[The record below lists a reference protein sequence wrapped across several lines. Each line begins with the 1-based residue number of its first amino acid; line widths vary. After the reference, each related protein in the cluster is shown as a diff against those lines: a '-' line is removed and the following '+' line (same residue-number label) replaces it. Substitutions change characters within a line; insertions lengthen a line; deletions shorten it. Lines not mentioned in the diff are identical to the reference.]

1 MSGCGGKLISTLAG
15 LPGTNGTNGISV
27 TSAAVSDGV
36 TGIGGTVYAENTLVI
51 GLSNSTYVNAGVID
65 VVAGATG
72 STGATGA
79 TGAVG
84 ATGATGPAGA
94 DGSTI
99 WEDVVVTCL
108 NTYIPG
114 FSSLDDE
121 DKQQALINWL
131 CNVGEALDMLD
142 VIIETAP
149 IALNG
154 EINIEYCN
162 TELSVDG
169 GATITD
175 SPGRAVVNLLDYV
188 LIGANQIVS
197 WEVEVSN
204 LAGPAVTITQLFD
217 STSYRIESNGTTC
230 STTVDFDFRVT
241 DSQGNVSNL
250 ATITVN
256 IGPELLYDSDIGVDR
271 QIGSVWKNYD
281 GLATDFVPSNP
292 FITSQIDF
300 DGVTIAQPWYNWKRA
315 GDTVHLYIHIAGE
328 CNAAAPTDLWLIDA
342 PLDLHSGG
350 SIYGSG
356 PATVIIDGVYY
367 PTLFYAAADTIYLHV
382 PDTAPATAF
391 GDKITISINATLEFV
406 YA

>member
-27 TSAAVSDGV
+27 TSAAVSDGA
-36 TGIGGTVYAENTLVI
+36 TPINGTVYDENTLVI
-51 GLSNSTYVNAGVID
+51 GLSNGTYVNAGVID

-256 IGPELLYDSDIGVDR
+256 IGPELLYDSDISSDRRIGGSWMNYESGEDSSTPLGVNPFDTAGLDITVGVSR
-271 QIGSVWKNYD
+271 YAWKKSGDMLHVYMNIKFDTSVNAPTSLWKIKIPEDLQGVNTVRGYSSATLIVRGD
-281 GLATDFVPSNP
+281 EDYSVGIIASSDTFKIILPTTAMTQLLATEGAEIYWS
-292 FITSQIDF
+292 
-300 DGVTIAQPWYNWKRA
+300 G
-315 GDTVHLYIHIAGE
+315 TVEL
-328 CNAAAPTDLWLIDA
+328 L
-342 PLDLHSGG
+342 
-350 SIYGSG
+350 
-356 PATVIIDGVYY
+356 
-367 PTLFYAAADTIYLHV
+367 
-382 PDTAPATAF
+382 
-391 GDKITISINATLEFV
+391 
-406 YA
+406 